1 MKIVINACYGGFG
14 IKDEIVNQ
22 YGFSKYS
29 ESRTNKKLIELIES
43 GVDCNDGYSH
53 LTVVYVPDEATD
65 YFIDEY
71 DGNERV
77 ICVIDGKLHFL
88 Y

>member
-1 MKIVINACYGGFG
+1 MKIVINTCFGGFS
-14 IKDEIVNQ
+14 IKDEIVSQ

-43 GVDCNDGYSH
+43 GVDCNGCYAN
-53 LTVVYVPDEATD
+53 LAVVDIPDRATD
-65 YFIDEY
+65 YFINDC
-71 DGNERV
+71 DGNERIIYV
-77 ICVIDGKLHFL
+77 KDGKLYFL